1 MSMHF
6 MKGMIDVHDT
16 MNGPL
21 VVGTKQTLKALED
34 QEVLTLYIANDAD
47 EEIKNQAIQ
56 LANSRR
62 VPIVY
67 YNTMEELGK
76 ACKIRVGTAT
86 AALIKQ

>member
-1 MSMHF
+1 MHF

-34 QEVLTLYIANDAD
+34 QDVLTLYIANDAD